1 MIVMLRPSIF
11 QREQFNL
18 SNYFDEFQKSFFGEL
33 GGMFN
38 SFKTD
43 ILDKGDYFELQ
54 ADLPGFSKEEIEI
67 GIQGDYL
74 TISAEHKEE
83 SKEEKDNYIHQER
96 RYGSYQRSFNVANID
111 TNLINAEY
119 KDGVLNLKLPKLEQ
133 IADNNRKIEVK

>member
-1 MIVMLRPSIF
+1 MLRPSIF

-18 SNYFDEFQKSFFGEL
+18 SNYFDELQKSFFGEI
-33 GGMFN
+33 GGALN

-43 ILDKGDYFELQ
+43 VLDKGNHFELK

-74 TISAEHKEE
+74 IISAEHKEE
-83 SKEEKDNYIHQER
+83 SREEKDNYIRQER
-96 RYGSYQRSFNVANID
+96 RYGSYRRSFHAANID
-111 TNLINAEY
+111 TRSITAEY

-133 IADNNRKIEVK
+133 VADNITRIEVK